1 MAPVRQAQAKA
12 HARSLGCRCDECPLK
27 DADGPVLPEKAHGAV
42 FTVLGEAPGP
52 EEIKHGRPFVGQRA
66 KLFELALRKAG
77 ISRKNL
83 WMQNTVMCQ
92 PPKNQMKKL
101 LAKIRSVNAAR
112 RRQNNK
118 IVKENRTIEKENARI
133 KAENLELPVCEQQP
147 LKPPKPLLALMLT
160 PQEACRPGVLHTLSH
175 GAPQHILAMGKDAA
189 KALLGGDPSIQAI
202 RGSVLDGNLVTDDRS
217 DAKMQL
223 FAPEIPTK
231 GFTEVVKNARIVP
244 ALPIGLV
251 FAKRRWLDTLVRDI
265 DRLVR
270 WQRGALTWK
279 KPKIFYNPN
288 AEALRLYLDG
298 RFAPYTYD
306 LETDG
311 ISALRCNVRCVG
323 IGTPDSAVVIG
334 TRSRFTYGGR
344 GEDTVFYPPD
354 EMERVKE
361 VLREFFSRPSTVKIG
376 HNAGYYDRLVIRQWL
391 GVEPEPTLD
400 TILLHRLAE
409 SELPHSLGFV
419 GSKYT
424 DVHSWKADRKG
435 RKIAVEAETD
445 RELHHYCALDVAV
458 TARVVEP
465 LIADVSKA
473 KQQSLVPKD
482 HLVQRVCADMHHVGM
497 FVDLEEQKRA
507 EKAGIRQILAVRKEV
522 QDLCGIPDFNPAS
535 TQQLRKILFAK
546 WNLTP
551 PLDDEIRFTA
561 TGDPSTGD
569 LILRSLLSLDSLKK
583 EQRRFILRLRKYR
596 KVMKEIG
603 TYVVKLQ
610 PESVELSD
618 IGWDEDEPFE
628 MRQERK
634 ARGYAK
640 RGIVWSD
647 GRMRPGYNAHVT
659 VTGRLSSSKPINAQ
673 NFPKH
678 LRRLIVPQPGNVLV
692 GADYDQLE
700 LRIAAAR
707 WNLGKYLQAFSDG
720 LDPHTSVT
728 ALSVF
733 GEAFTKAALALGLPY
748 PWKSGTKFK
757 GAANDMRQLAK
768 IIQYAYQYKAS
779 VETGARIIQSTE
791 ISDPDTGGTKLPYLK
806 MPVRKVRQMR
816 GNWLKGVPELERGW
830 DREIGMFRVQHYTQE
845 PVHGRKRFCLDG
857 ENPNEI
863 VNFPIQGS
871 ASALVNDAM
880 ISIWKDIPLHKW
892 GPGTGLI
899 TQTHDSL
906 VVECPKEHAQWTIEC
921 INHHMNKT
929 HPDLPGVVFTAEA
942 EEGMTWKEVG

>member
-1 MAPVRQAQAKA
+1 MGHLETEWLVGARKVGAKAQA
-12 HARSLGCRCDECPLK
+12 RSMGCLCDVCPLE
-27 DADGPVLPEKAHGAV
+27 DAEGPVLPEKAHGAT

-52 EEIKHGRPFVGQRA
+52 EEIRNARPFVGKRSQLLSA
-66 KLFELALRKAG
+66 ALKKAG

-83 WMQNTVMCQ
+83 WMQNSVMCQ
-92 PPKNQMKKL
+92 PPKNNMKKL
-101 LAKIRSVNAAR
+101 LARIRTTNAAR
-112 RRQNNK
+112 RKENNK
-118 IVKENRTIEKENARI
+118 IARENKTRGAG
-133 KAENLELPVCEQQP
+133 Q
-147 LKPPKPLLALMLT
+147 KPPLALLLT
-160 PQEACRPGVLHTLSH
+160 PQECCRPGILHTLSE
-175 GAPQHILAMGKDAA
+175 GAPRFILAMGKDAA

-202 RGSVLDGNLVTDDRS
+202 RGSVFDGNLVTEGEKS
-217 DAKMQL
+217 SKMQL
-223 FAPEIPTK
+223 LAPKIPTE
-231 GFTEVVKNARIVP
+231 GFWTVVRDARIVP
-244 ALPIGLV
+244 ALSMGLV
-251 FAKRRWLDTLVRDI
+251 FAQRRWLDTLVRDI

-270 WQRGALTWK
+270 WKQGRLTWK
-279 KPKIFYNPN
+279 EPRIFYNPN
-288 AEALRLYLDG
+288 AEALRRYLDG
-298 RFAPYTYD
+298 TRAPYTYD
-306 LETDG
+306 IETDG
-311 ISALRCNVRCVG
+311 IVALRCNVRCIG
-323 IGTPDSAVVIG
+323 IGTPDDAVVIG
-334 TRSRFTYGGR
+334 TRSRFTYGER
-344 GEDTVFYPPD
+344 GEDTTFYPPD

-361 VLREFFSRPSTVKIG
+361 VLREFFSRPSTLKIG

-391 GVEPEPTLD
+391 GVEPNPTLD

-409 SELPHSLGFV
+409 SELPHSLSFV

-435 RKIAVEAETD
+435 RKIATEAETD

-458 TARVVEP
+458 TARVVAP
-465 LIADVSKA
+465 LLTDVKGADQA
-473 KQQSLVPKD
+473 SLVEKD

-497 FVDLEEQKRA
+497 FVDLVEQKRA
-507 EKAGIRQILAVRKEV
+507 EKTAIGQFLELREKVRS
-522 QDLCGIPDFNPAS
+522 LCGVSDLNPAS
-535 TQQLRKILFAK
+535 THQLRKILFK
-546 WNLTP
+546 GWNLTP

-569 LILRSLLSLDSLKK
+569 LILRSLLSLDGLKK
-583 EQRRFILRLRKYR
+583 EQRGFIITLRKYR
-596 KVMKEIG
+596 KVLKELG
-603 TYVVKLQ
+603 TYIVKLQ
-610 PESVELSD
+610 PETVELSE
-618 IGWDEDEPFE
+618 IGWDDDEPFE
-628 MRQERK
+628 LRQERK
-634 ARGYAK
+634 ERGYAK
-640 RGIVWSD
+640 RGIVWAD

-659 VTGRLSSSKPINAQ
+659 VTGRLSSSSPINAQ

-678 LRRLIVPQPGNVLV
+678 LRRLVIPQPGNVLV

-700 LRIAAAR
+700 LRIAASR
-707 WNLGKYLQAFSDG
+707 WNLKKYLQAFSDG

-733 GEAFTKAALALGLPY
+733 GEAFTQEALKSGLPF

-816 GNWLKGVPELERGW
+816 GNWLEGVPELENGW
-830 DREIGMFRVQHYTQE
+830 QREIQMFRLNHYTQE

-880 ISIWKDIPLHKW
+880 IAIWQDIPLHKW

-906 VVECPKEHAQWTIEC
+906 VVECPKEQAQWTIDC

-942 EEGMTWKEVG
+942 EKGMTWKEVG

>member
-1 MAPVRQAQAKA
+1 M
-12 HARSLGCRCDECPLK
+12 
-27 DADGPVLPEKAHGAV
+27 LPEKAHGAV

-52 EEIKHGRPFVGQRA
+52 EEVKHGRPFVGSRA
-66 KLFELALRKAG
+66 KLFEVALRKAG

-83 WMQNTVMCQ
+83 WMQNSVMCQ
-92 PPKNQMKKL
+92 PPKNNMKGL
-101 LAKIRSVNAAR
+101 LARIRSTNAAR
-112 RRQNNK
+112 RKENNK
-118 IVKENRTIEKENARI
+118 IAKENKDRGADD
-133 KAENLELPVCEQQP
+133 Q
-147 LKPPKPLLALMLT
+147 KPPIALIPT
-160 PQEACRPGVLHTLSH
+160 PQECCRPGVLHTLSR
-175 GAPQHILAMGKDAA
+175 GAPRHILAMGKDAA

-202 RGSVLDGNLVTDDRS
+202 RGSILDGNLVTNGDS
-217 DAKMQL
+217 AAKMQL
-223 FAPEIPTK
+223 LAPEIPTA
-231 GFTEVVKNARIVP
+231 GFTEVVRDARIVP

-251 FAKRRWLDTLVRDI
+251 FAQRRWLDTLVRDI

-270 WQRGALTWK
+270 WQRGSLTWRE
-279 KPKIFYNPN
+279 PRIFYNPS
-288 AEALRLYLDG
+288 AEALRQYLDG
-298 RFAPYTYD
+298 SRGPYTYD
-306 LETDG
+306 VETDG
-311 ISALRCNVRCVG
+311 IVALRCNVRCIG
-323 IGTPDSAVVIG
+323 IGTPDDVVVIG
-334 TRSRFTYGGR
+334 TRSRFTYEGR
-344 GEDTVFYPPD
+344 GEDTTFYPPD

-361 VLREFFSRPSTVKIG
+361 VLREFFARPSTVKIG

-391 GVEPEPTLD
+391 GVEPLPTLD

-424 DVHSWKADRKG
+424 DVHSWKADRQG
-435 RKIAVEAETD
+435 RKIATEAETD

-458 TARVVEP
+458 TARVVAP
-465 LIADVSKA
+465 LLTDVKKA
-473 KQQSLVPKD
+473 QQDSLVKKD
-482 HLVQRVCADMHHVGM
+482 HLVQSVCADMHHVGM
-497 FVDLEEQKRA
+497 FVDTAEQKKA
-507 EKAGIRQILAVRKEV
+507 EKAAIKQILALRGQVR
-522 QDLCGIPDFNPAS
+522 DLCGVSDFNPAS
-535 TQQLRKILFAK
+535 THQLRKILFKA

-569 LILRSLLSLDSLKK
+569 LILRSLLSLDGLKK
-583 EQRRFILRLRKYR
+583 EQRGFIITLRKYR
-596 KVMKEIG
+596 KVMKELG
-603 TYVVKLQ
+603 TYIVKLQ
-610 PESVELSD
+610 PETVELSD
-618 IGWDEDEPFE
+618 MGWDDDESFE
-628 MRQERK
+628 IRQERK
-634 ARGYAK
+634 VRGYSK
-640 RGIVWSD
+640 RGIVWAD

-659 VTGRLSSSKPINAQ
+659 VTGRLSSSSPINAQ

-707 WNLGKYLQAFSDG
+707 WNLKKYLQAFSDG

-728 ALSVF
+728 AFAVF
-733 GEAFTKAALALGLPY
+733 GQAFVDAAAKLGLPY

-757 GAANDMRQLAK
+757 GDANEMRQLAK

-816 GNWLKGVPELERGW
+816 GNWLSGVPELERGW
-830 DREIGMFRVQHYTQE
+830 DREISMFRARHYTQE

-880 ISIWKDIPLHKW
+880 IAIWKDIPLHKW

-906 VVECPKEHAQWTIEC
+906 VVECPKEHAQWTIDC

-929 HPDLPGVVFTAEA
+929 HPDLPGVTFTAEA